1 MTTIPADTLLDWSTR
16 LLTAWGYAPDDAAFI
31 AASLVD
37 ANLRGVDSHG
47 LIRLPPYEARIAHSL
62 VDPRAVPVVERSG
75 AVVSVDAAGAA
86 GQLAAR
92 RATEEVSTLAREFGV
107 ATATVKHSAHF
118 GAAGYYARMLAARG
132 QIGLV
137 LSNSEPVVVPHGGRE
152 ALFGTNPFAFASP
165 GGGDTVISLDMA
177 TSTVAMGKVLLAS
190 SKHETI
196 PADWG
201 VDAAGEPTTDPDAV
215 RSLLPMSGP
224 KGYGISIMIEVLAG
238 VLSGAAFGTELGAM
252 YDDFSKPQNIG
263 HWMLA
268 LDIERFMPREQFEPR
283 VRALV
288 DMVRQSAP
296 LDPARPILLPGEP
309 EDRIQAQRER
319 DGIPIPDD
327 TRTALTQIGE
337 KYGTPFPG

>member
-1 MTTIPADTLLDWSTR
+1 MPTISAEDLLDWSTR
-16 LLTAWGYAPDDAAFI
+16 LLEAWGYPRKGAAFI
-31 AASLVD
+31 AGSLVD

-47 LIRLPPYEARIAHSL
+47 VIRLPPYEARITHGL
-62 VDPRAVPVVERSG
+62 VDPKAEPVVQRSG
-75 AVVSVDAAGAA
+75 AVVTVDAAGAA
-86 GQLAAR
+86 GQLAALV
-92 RATEEVSTLAREFGV
+92 ATEEVSDLAGEFGV

-118 GAAGYYARMLAARG
+118 GAAGYYARMLADRG

-152 ALFGTNPFAFASP
+152 ALFGTNPFAFAAP
-165 GGGDTVISLDMA
+165 AGDAVISLDMA

-190 SKHETI
+190 SRHESI

-201 VDAAGEPTTDPDAV
+201 VDEAGTPTTDPDAV

-224 KGYGISIMIEVLAG
+224 KGYGISVMIEVLAG
-238 VLSGAAFGTELGAM
+238 VLSGAAFGTDLGAM

-268 LDIERFMPREQFEPR
+268 IDVEHFMPRAEFEPR
-283 VRALV
+283 MAALIG
-288 DMVRQSAP
+288 MVRSSTP
-296 LDPARPILLPGEP
+296 LDPERPVLLPGEP

-327 TRTALTQIGE
+327 TRTALAAIGE
-337 KYGTPFPG
+337 RYGAPFPG